1 MSVVP
6 AESFDWGRYICSNNT
21 AGAPVSC
28 FKHVSITG
36 VDSLAATY
44 SLPSWMMNFTA
55 SCALQAPMGM
65 CWGDIEEGVRIEVPN
80 SDTSLSTK
88 VYWIAEIIKLAGKT
102 TSIDNY
108 TKNPTLKLNI
118 KKTFLI

>member
-1 MSVVP
+1 
-6 AESFDWGRYICSNNT
+6 
-21 AGAPVSC
+21 
-28 FKHVSITG
+28 
-36 VDSLAATY
+36 
-44 SLPSWMMNFTA
+44 MNFTA